1 MNMKKIKI
9 LGLAVLLFAMT
20 ACEDWLDVD
29 ASNQVDRNELFKSEL
44 GYAEAL
50 TGVYAKMCDG
60 SLYGRELTYNIL
72 DIMAGYY
79 NIRMYSHI
87 AWYQYGYAKSDDEW
101 SQNYCKSYIEKMWN
115 GLYAQIA
122 NLNSLLET
130 INDNKDVFS
139 DDNYNLIKGEALG
152 LRAYLHFD
160 LLRLFAEAYETGK
173 DKESIPYVTM
183 LAPTV
188 TPLFTQED
196 AVEIML
202 EELKQA
208 KDLMVNDPMRL
219 GITPASCLASLPSG
233 EYLSYA
239 KNIPTWH
246 NRRFRFNYYA
256 VVATMARVYL
266 WKGDK
271 VNALACAQEVIAAQE
286 DTFPWVQQTDLTGI
300 TSTQTDGYYKH
311 KQDRTFATE
320 HIFALN
326 VTDLEK
332 LMDSYIYDGAVGM
345 SSSQDGKELTSD
357 ERTKLYEGYTADYR
371 YQYGFASYKS
381 NFLVAKF
388 YQHTLCG
395 RYFQERLPLIRL
407 SEMYYIAAECTSD
420 PKDGVDYLEQV
431 RSHRGLTSYSLDRGM
446 SSDKLKEEI
455 LKEYKKEFIGEGQLW
470 YYYKRLR
477 KMDFSPNMTDA
488 KFFTF
493 EIPDLEQANA
503 GRQ

>member
-1 MNMKKIKI
+1 
-9 LGLAVLLFAMT
+9 
-20 ACEDWLDVD
+20 
-29 ASNQVDRNELFKSEL
+29 
-44 GYAEAL
+44 
-50 TGVYAKMCDG
+50 
-60 SLYGRELTYNIL
+60 
-72 DIMAGYY
+72 
-79 NIRMYSHI
+79 
-87 AWYQYGYAKSDDEW
+87 
-101 SQNYCKSYIEKMWN
+101 
-115 GLYAQIA
+115 
-122 NLNSLLET
+122 
-130 INDNKDVFS
+130 
-139 DDNYNLIKGEALG
+139 
-152 LRAYLHFD
+152 
-160 LLRLFAEAYETGK
+160 
-173 DKESIPYVTM
+173 
-183 LAPTV
+183 
-188 TPLFTQED
+188 
-196 AVEIML
+196 
-202 EELKQA
+202 
-208 KDLMVNDPMRL
+208 
-219 GITPASCLASLPSG
+219 
-233 EYLSYA
+233 
-239 KNIPTWH
+239 
-246 NRRFRFNYYA
+246 
-256 VVATMARVYL
+256 
-266 WKGDK
+266 
-271 VNALACAQEVIAAQE
+271 
-286 DTFPWVQQTDLTGI
+286 
-300 TSTQTDGYYKH
+300 
-311 KQDRTFATE
+311 
-320 HIFALN
+320 
-326 VTDLEK
+326 
-332 LMDSYIYDGAVGM
+332 MDSYIYDGAVGM

>member
-1 MNMKKIKI
+1 MKRIKI
-9 LGLAVLLFAMT
+9 LGLAVLMFAMI
-20 ACEDWLDVD
+20 ACDDWLDVN

-246 NRRFRFNYYA
+246 NRRFRLNYYA

>member
-1 MNMKKIKI
+1 MKRIKI
-9 LGLAVLLFAMT
+9 LGLAVLMFAMI
-20 ACEDWLDVD
+20 ACDDWLDVN

-219 GITPASCLASLPSG
+219 GITPASCLASLPPG

>member
-1 MNMKKIKI
+1 MN
-9 LGLAVLLFAMT
+9 
-20 ACEDWLDVD
+20 